1 MRRTLAVL
9 VPLTL
14 AATATAAVA
23 APASAAPPSP
33 RVVDVAVVT
42 EVLPTQYAATAIA
55 IRYDRPFRLAATAG
69 AADAFTVSA
78 TLAGQSGS
86 STAPRTVTR
95 VYSNDEPARQ
105 NTSQRGDYLIVELA
119 EDDANARVTYWDAAG
134 ITRLSPLEGA
144 FQVTQ
149 TRTLNAAGH
158 VTLAAPAAPMAD
170 SHAVTPVA
178 DDFSKEQFTSAQGV
192 TLSYR
197 LFQPE
202 KYRDARPQAARPAKY
217 PLVVAL
223 HGFGERGGENTTQIV
238 ANQLAYAFA
247 QPDRQRT
254 DPSFVI
260 APQAP
265 TALPPEFFIWNPD
278 QLHQWLLQLIEDA
291 ESRYPIDP
299 HRVYLTGLSMGSIGS
314 YALLPKAS
322 DVFAGALLAT
332 GMGDPADAPTL
343 AGIPLWA
350 NHSVDDDTVP
360 YDTPVSDKAI
370 VDAIAATGA
379 PVVYGEWPAD
389 LSVAA
394 ADARARA
401 LWNKARTT
409 GSHTLFTTYSAGT
422 TPTGPHASWIPMY
435 LNDVELDWLFSQ
447 RRP

>member
-1 MRRTLAVL
+1 VRRTLAVL

-14 AATATAAVA
+14 AATAAVA
-23 APASAAPPSP
+23 APASAAPPPPP
-33 RVVDVAVVT
+33 RPVDVEVIT

-55 IRYDRPFRLAATAG
+55 IEYDRPFTLAPTTA

-86 STAPRTVTR
+86 STGPRTVTR

-105 NTSQRGDYLIVELA
+105 STSQRGDYLIVELA
-119 EDDANARVTYWDAAG
+119 EDDPNARVTYWDAAG
-134 ITRLSPLEGA
+134 ITRLSPLDGA

-149 TRTLNAAGH
+149 TRALTAGGG
-158 VTLAAPAAPMAD
+158 VELAPPAAPMVD

-178 DDFSKEQFTSAQGV
+178 DEFSKEQFTSQQGV

-197 LFQPE
+197 LFQPQR
-202 KYRDARPQAARPAKY
+202 YRDARPAAAQPAKY

-265 TALPPEFFIWNPD
+265 TALPPGFFIWNPD
-278 QLHQWLLQLIEDA
+278 QLHQWLLQLVKDA

-299 HRVYLTGLSMGSIGS
+299 DRVYLTGLSMGSMGA

-332 GMGDPADAPTL
+332 GMGNPADAPTL

-350 NHSVDDDTVP
+350 NHSVDDDTIP
-360 YDTPVSDKAI
+360 YATPFSDKAI

-379 PVVYGEWPAD
+379 PVVYGEWPAN
-389 LSVAA
+389 LSVAD
-394 ADARARA
+394 ADAQARA
-401 LWNKARTT
+401 LWNQARST
-409 GSHTLFTTYSAGT
+409 GSHTLFTTYPAGT

-447 RRP
+447 RRS

>member
-1 MRRTLAVL
+1 MRRTPAVL

-14 AATATAAVA
+14 AATAAVA
-23 APASAAPPSP
+23 APASAAPPPSP
-33 RVVDVAVVT
+33 RVLDVEVIT

-55 IRYDRPFRLAATAG
+55 IRYDRPFRLAATTD
-69 AADAFTVSA
+69 AADAFAVTA

-86 STAPRTVTR
+86 STGARTVTR
-95 VYSNDEPARQ
+95 VYSSDEPARQ
-105 NTSQRGDYLIVELA
+105 STSRRGDYLVVELA

-134 ITRLSPLEGA
+134 ITRLSPLDGA

-149 TRTLNAAGH
+149 TRTLTAAGH
-158 VTLAAPAAPMAD
+158 VRLAPPAAPMVD

-178 DDFSKEQFTSAQGV
+178 DEFSKEQFTSAQGV

-197 LFQPE
+197 LFQPA
-202 KYRDARPQAARPAKY
+202 KYRDAPAKAARKGKY

-278 QLHQWLLQLIEDA
+278 QLHQWLLQLVEDA
-291 ESRYPIDP
+291 ERRYPIDP
-299 HRVYLTGLSMGSIGS
+299 DRVYLTGLSMGSIGS

-379 PVVYGEWPAD
+379 PVVYGQWPAN
-389 LSVAA
+389 LSVPAA
-394 ADARARA
+394 EAQARA
-401 LWNKARTT
+401 LWNKARRA

-447 RRP
+447 RRS